1 MCLMKTVCFVNPRLP
16 MIVVAKGSKTPKV
29 EGSSKYCFV
38 RDTVN
43 QMRVIFSVSC
53 DMLFDTCL

>member
-1 MCLMKTVCFVNPRLP
+1 MLDENSMLRNPRLP
-16 MIVVAKGSKTPKV
+16 MIVVAKASKTPTV

-38 RDTVN
+38 RETVN
-43 QMRVIFSVSC
+43 QMCVIFSLSF